1 MVATAVAIS
10 AAWTVVTRFFFGFV
24 SARTSSGGVFF
35 IAGFFALGAT
45 AGVADSRAGVT
56 SAAPT
61 DDAATSTPGAFVVT
75 TSDVAKGLSS
85 CFRPSDAFQN

>member
-56 SAAPT
+56 SAA
-61 DDAATSTPGAFVVT
+61 DDATTSTPGALVVT